1 MCYAG
6 GHAGDG
12 VGFIQAASEVVTA
25 TPRFR
30 SDTPGPRGCWRGL
43 GWHQGEGTDVLKS
56 SSLHQKG
63 VTIPGSWE
71 RVLEHRRA
79 QMVTNKSPSTCS
91 ASALYVYVA
100 AAQHLVLLGKRVF
113 PSNSSSHRGDR
124 HVVPCLFPSSSA
136 FISLLFAWT

>member
-12 VGFIQAASEVVTA
+12 VGFIQVASEVVTA

-30 SDTPGPRGCWRGL
+30 SNTPGPRGCWWGL
-43 GWHQGEGTDVLKS
+43 GWHQGEGAEVLKS
-56 SSLHQKG
+56 TSRRQKG
-63 VTIPGSWE
+63 VTIPGSRE
-71 RVLEHRRA
+71 GVLEHGRA
-79 QMVTNKSPSTCS
+79 QTVTNKSPRTWS
-91 ASALYVYVA
+91 ASALHVYVA

-124 HVVPCLFPSSSA
+124 HVVPWLFPSSSA